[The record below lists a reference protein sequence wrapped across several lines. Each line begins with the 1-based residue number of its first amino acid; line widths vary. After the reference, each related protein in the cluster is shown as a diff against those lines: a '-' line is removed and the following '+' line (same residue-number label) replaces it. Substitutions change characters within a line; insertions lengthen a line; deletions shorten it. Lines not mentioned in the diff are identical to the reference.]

1 MLNLQLKKI
10 TYREIPPNDT
20 DTTPNQ
26 QTTNTVDREPLLGPA
41 RGPQVYPG
49 NHMSNSDIPT
59 NQETITGSE
68 NYKIYYTNIDCMTS
82 SKHKE
87 LELIMETENPD
98 IIVITEV
105 EAKNTRNKIQE
116 SELQLT
122 GYSLFHNLETGSRG
136 ICVYVKEELNSNE
149 SDINP
154 QFSESLWV
162 EIKETVTKKTLVGC
176 IYRSP
181 NSTEE
186 NNEKLHQFI
195 STLGN
200 QTNKNT
206 SLVLMG
212 DYNYPLI
219 KWDDEGFGTTEDK
232 KSEEFL
238 NSVRDSYLVQHVT
251 EPTRYRT
258 GQRSNILDLIFTME
272 DIIDDI
278 KYIPPVGKSDH
289 CSITFNLNKVTQ
301 QKANPTKKVF
311 RNYSKANYDEMR
323 KDIKNV
329 NWTNEIQTV
338 EGGWEA
344 IKCTILDT
352 INKHVPAVNISH
364 NKRRSPLWMN
374 KLALTKVRRK
384 HAAWKR
390 YLNTKSGE
398 DYLKYTRARNQ
409 SRSATRKAQRE
420 FESKV
425 AKNTKTNPKAFYK
438 YVHSK
443 TKTKSKIPDI

>member
-1 MLNLQLKKI
+1 
-10 TYREIPPNDT
+10 
-20 DTTPNQ
+20 
-26 QTTNTVDREPLLGPA
+26 
-41 RGPQVYPG
+41 
-49 NHMSNSDIPT
+49 
-59 NQETITGSE
+59 
-68 NYKIYYTNIDCMTS
+68 MTS

-116 SELQLT
+116 SELQFT

-136 ICVYVKEELNSNE
+136 IYVYVKEELNSNE

-154 QFSESLWV
+154 QFSESLWI

-232 KSEEFL
+232 KSE
-238 NSVRDSYLVQHVT
+238 
-251 EPTRYRT
+251 
-258 GQRSNILDLIFTME
+258 
-272 DIIDDI
+272 
-278 KYIPPVGKSDH
+278 
-289 CSITFNLNKVTQ
+289 
-301 QKANPTKKVF
+301 
-311 RNYSKANYDEMR
+311 
-323 KDIKNV
+323 
-329 NWTNEIQTV
+329 
-338 EGGWEA
+338 
-344 IKCTILDT
+344 
-352 INKHVPAVNISH
+352 
-364 NKRRSPLWMN
+364 
-374 KLALTKVRRK
+374 
-384 HAAWKR
+384 
-390 YLNTKSGE
+390 
-398 DYLKYTRARNQ
+398 
-409 SRSATRKAQRE
+409 
-420 FESKV
+420 
-425 AKNTKTNPKAFYK
+425 
-438 YVHSK
+438 
-443 TKTKSKIPDI
+443 